1 MRCVGQAKEISPKEW
16 RCFTVQYTSASVARH
31 SGQGYNRGLAD
42 DNTVESHA
50 VCQRLYFWRNRNKKL
65 WALCVQVD
73 PYCQYE
79 LFPALTHFQF
89 PSWKASVTVEYESR
103 KKKKRH
109 NQCDQWGVNSDRWG
123 RRRWTQL
130 LSWWHRWHKT

>member
-31 SGQGYNRGLAD
+31 SGQGYIRGLAD

-50 VCQRLYFWRNRNKKL
+50 VCQRLYFWRTRNKKL
-65 WALCVQVD
+65 WAHCVQVD
-73 PYCQYE
+73 PCCLYK
-79 LFPALTHFQF
+79 LFPALTFSFLIGKFQLKSSMN
-89 PSWKASVTVEYESR
+89 PG
-103 KKKKRH
+103 KRH
-109 NQCDQWGVNSDRWG
+109 NQCDQWGVNRDTWG
-123 RRRWTQL
+123 RRRRTQL